1 MINEIDIRDWEIL
14 TEPLSV
20 SKLNTSD
27 LFSVH
32 GGTDI
37 FRHAGKV
44 GNSIIAIL
52 QQKEK
57 EARELAFVFPE
68 FMEVFPWKAS
78 QKTKVNPTSN

>member
-1 MINEIDIRDWEIL
+1 MINEIDIRDWEML
-14 TEPLSV
+14 TEPLPV
-20 SKLNTSD
+20 SKLNTFD

-32 GGTDI
+32 GSTDV
-37 FRHAGKV
+37 FKHAGKV
-44 GNSIIAIL
+44 GNAIIAIL

-68 FMEVFPWKAS
+68 FMEVFPWKAL

>member
-1 MINEIDIRDWEIL
+1 MISEIDVKDWEML
-14 TEPLSV
+14 TEPLALN
-20 SKLNTSD
+20 KLNVSD
-27 LFSVH
+27 LFGVH

-44 GNSIIAIL
+44 GNAIIAIL

-57 EARELAFVFPE
+57 EAVELAFIFPE